1 MNSESPG
8 LIYVLVSVFEDRTSA
23 VQLLRAIDAIKT
35 KGARLRV
42 LLIDNG
48 SVVAP
53 VTPDDIGGLTLDVE
67 ILTLAVNLGQQ
78 RAIAAGLAVLA
89 ERDDVGAVVVMDGD
103 GEDRPEDIMEL
114 AAGVLD
120 GRSEVTVAG
129 RGRREDAMA
138 LKVLRWAYRK
148 VFSAMTGETL
158 PYGNFSAISTKVLR
172 RIVKMEELWAQY
184 PATLRCAGFPV
195 DRIDFDRGR
204 RYAGESKY
212 NLVSLTVHALRSF
225 VPFSETV
232 LARVLWACGIILAL
246 SFAMLVVAGGMKI
259 LGATDPG
266 WLTVVL
272 GAVLTLVLQVGAI
285 ALITLLIAST
295 GRPWR
300 NVMPATIAPA
310 YIARHETVEG
320 AESAK
325 AGSGKPNA
333 RR

>member
-1 MNSESPG
+1 MNAESPD
-8 LIYVLVSVFEDRTSA
+8 LVYVLVSVFEDRTSA
-23 VQLLRAIDAIKT
+23 VQLLRAIDGIET
-35 KGARLRV
+35 QGVRLRI

-48 SVVAP
+48 SVAAP
-53 VTPDDIGGLTLDVE
+53 VTPGDVGGLTLDVE

-89 ERDDVGAVVVMDGD
+89 ERKDVRAVVVMDGD
-103 GEDRPEDIMEL
+103 GEDRPEDILEL
-114 AAGVLD
+114 AAGVVD
-120 GRSEVTVAG
+120 GRSEITVAG
-129 RGRREDAMA
+129 RGRRGDALVM
-138 LKVLRWAYRK
+138 KVLRGAYRK
-148 VFSAMTGETL
+148 VFSMMTGETL
-158 PYGNFSAISTKVLR
+158 PYGNFSAISVKVLR
-172 RIVKMEELWAQY
+172 RIVMMEELWAHY

-246 SFAMLVVAGGMKI
+246 CLAMLVVAGGMKV

-320 AESAK
+320 TGK
-325 AGSGKPNA
+325 ARGARGKSHA
-333 RR
+333 